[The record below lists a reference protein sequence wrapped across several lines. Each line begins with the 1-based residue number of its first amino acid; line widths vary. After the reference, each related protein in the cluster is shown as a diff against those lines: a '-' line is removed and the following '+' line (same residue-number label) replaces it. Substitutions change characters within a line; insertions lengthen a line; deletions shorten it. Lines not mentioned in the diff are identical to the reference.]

1 MLRRLWRQ
9 PAGGS
14 GSFWTL
20 AFLAAAGAVAE
31 RASVQL
37 VRGAAVESSISNL
50 LVLLAAVLLGPL
62 AAMVVGAASM
72 LGAFRP
78 PYLKWATYSLTGRA
92 LNGALAGLA
101 AAAAASNTQAATSGL

>member
-1 MLRRLWRQ
+1 I
-9 PAGGS
+9 
-14 GSFWTL
+14 
-20 AFLAAAGAVAE
+20 AGAVAE

-78 PYLKWATYSLTGRA
+78 PYLKWATYSLSRA
-92 LNGALAGLA
+92 LNGALTGLA
-101 AAAAASNTQAATSGL
+101 AAGAASPPNSDIWCGVGAGLRRGG